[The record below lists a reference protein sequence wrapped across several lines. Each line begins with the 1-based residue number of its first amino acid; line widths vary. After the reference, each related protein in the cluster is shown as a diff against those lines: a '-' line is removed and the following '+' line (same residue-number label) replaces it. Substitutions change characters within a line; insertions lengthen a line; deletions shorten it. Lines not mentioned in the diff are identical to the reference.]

1 VDVLLTDAD
10 IVTMAAGTG
19 PAASASADPASASP
33 ASTGPADT
41 GLAGDGP
48 APGAARSM
56 LIRDDR
62 IVAVG
67 PAERVRAA
75 AAPGARVV
83 RLDGAAIVPGLIDAH
98 CHLCDVG
105 YLASGADCSQP
116 AAPDIPAIQARLRDA
131 AARTPPESWVTGSG
145 YVEYKLR
152 ERRHPTRADLDAAVP
167 GRPAILFHTSLH
179 ACVLNTPALREA
191 GLDDRQR
198 DPPDGHYGRD
208 PEGRLDGVVHEGPT
222 FTLLW
227 GGLGRDMARMDA
239 AARAQ
244 LITRAGRH
252 FAALGVTAACDADTR
267 RASLTGYAE
276 ADEQAALPVRIA
288 GLVVHDEADWLL
300 GSGLRGRRSPRL
312 TADSVKIW
320 ADGGMSSRTAAIHGS
335 YPVPPYGS
343 GILYFAPD
351 ELTAMVREFD
361 ASGLQVCI
369 HAQGDRA
376 IETVLDSYA
385 AVLGSRSGNPLRH
398 RIEHGGSLFGPLA
411 ARAAALGI
419 VVAAQPGMLSILGDG
434 FAEALPERS
443 DELFGYAS
451 WRRAG
456 IRVAGS
462 SDAPVITADPLVG
475 IRDAVLRRTASGRVL
490 GPAERL
496 AVRDALALY
505 TTQAAVAMRRERELG
520 SLEPGKLADFVVL
533 DRSPLAVPPEQLTG
547 IRVLATVVGGQP
559 VFQAGDSPVRL

>member
-10 IVTMAAGTG
+10 IVTMAAG
-19 PAASASADPASASP
+19 A
-33 ASTGPADT
+33 
-41 GLAGDGP
+41 
-48 APGAARSM
+48 GAARSM
-56 LIRDDR
+56 LVRDDR
-62 IVAVG
+62 IVAAG
-67 PAERVRAA
+67 PDGQVRAA
-75 AAPGARVV
+75 AAPEARVV
-83 RLDGAAIVPGLIDAH
+83 RLEGAAVVPGLIDAH
-98 CHLCDVG
+98 CHLCNVG

-116 AAPDIPAIQARLRDA
+116 AAPDIPAILARLRDA
-131 AARTPPESWVTGSG
+131 AARTPEGSWVTGSG

-152 ERRHPTRADLDAAVP
+152 EGRHPTRADLDAAVP

-191 GLDDRQR
+191 GFGEQQP
-198 DPPDGHYGRD
+198 DPPGGRFGRD
-208 PEGRLDGVVHEGPT
+208 AEGRLDGVIHEGPT
-222 FTLLW
+222 FSLLW
-227 GGLGRDMARMDA
+227 GGLRRDMQRMSA
-239 AARAQ
+239 AARAG
-244 LITRAGRH
+244 LVARAGQH

-267 RASLTGYAE
+267 RDSLSAYAE
-276 ADEQAALPVRIA
+276 ADEQGVLGVRIA
-288 GLVVHDEADWLL
+288 GLVVHDEAGWLL
-300 GSGLRGRRSPRL
+300 DSGLRGRRSPRL
-312 TADSVKIW
+312 AADSVKIW

-335 YPVPPYGS
+335 YPVPPHGS
-343 GILYFAPD
+343 GIMYFSPG
-351 ELTAMVREFD
+351 ELTAMVAEFD
-361 ASGLQVCI
+361 ARRLQVCI

-385 AVLGSRSGNPLRH
+385 RVLGGRAGNPLRH
-398 RIEHGGSLFGPLA
+398 RIEHGGSLFAPLA

-443 DELFGYAS
+443 DELYAYAS

-475 IRDAVLRRTASGRVL
+475 IRDAVLRRTSGGRVL
-490 GPAERL
+490 GPGEKL
-496 AVRDALALY
+496 AVSDALAMY
-505 TTQAAVAMRRERELG
+505 TTEAAFAMHRERDIG

-533 DRSPLAVPPEQLTG
+533 DRNPLDVEPERIPG

-559 VFQAGDSPVRL
+559 VFQADDSPLRL

>member
-1 VDVLLTDAD
+1 VDVLMTDAD
-10 IVTMAAGTG
+10 IITMA
-19 PAASASADPASASP
+19 
-33 ASTGPADT
+33 
-41 GLAGDGP
+41 DGP
-48 APGAARSM
+48 GPARSM
-56 LIRDDR
+56 LVRDGR
-62 IVAVG
+62 IAAVG
-67 PAERVRAA
+67 SAERVHAA
-75 AAPGARVV
+75 AEPGARMM
-83 RLDGAAIVPGLIDAH
+83 RLQKAAVIPGLIDAH

-116 AAPDIPAIQARLRDA
+116 AAPDIPAIVARLRDA
-131 AARTPPESWVTGSG
+131 AARVPEGSWVTGSG

-152 ERRHPTRADLDAAVP
+152 EGRHPTRADLDVAVP

-191 GLDDRQR
+191 GFDDRQP
-198 DPPDGHYGRD
+198 DPPGGRFGRD
-208 PEGRLDGVVHEGPT
+208 REGRLDGVVYEGPT

-227 GGLGRDMARMDA
+227 GGLRRDMERMSA
-239 AARAQ
+239 AARAG
-244 LITRAGRH
+244 LVARAGQH
-252 FAALGVTAACDADTR
+252 FAALGITAACDADTR
-267 RASLTGYAE
+267 RDSLTAYAE
-276 ADEQAALPVRIA
+276 ADERGMLGVRVA

-312 TADSVKIW
+312 AAESVKIW

-343 GILYFAPD
+343 GIMYFSRG
-351 ELTAMVREFD
+351 ELTEMVTEF
-361 ASGLQVCI
+361 AARGLQACI

-376 IETVLDSYA
+376 IETVLDAYA
-385 AVLGSRSGNPLRH
+385 AVLGSRSANPLRH
-398 RIEHGGSLFGPLA
+398 RIEHGGSMFAPLA
-411 ARAAALGI
+411 DRAASLGI

-443 DELFGYAS
+443 DDLYAYAS

-456 IRVAGS
+456 ICVAGS

-475 IRDAVLRRTASGRVL
+475 IRDAVLRRTSSGRVL
-490 GPAERL
+490 GPGEGL

-505 TTQAAVAMRRERELG
+505 TTEAAFAMHREQDIG
-520 SLEPGKLADFVVL
+520 SLAPGKLADFVVL
-533 DRSPLAVPPEQLTG
+533 DRNPLNTQPEQITD

-559 VFQAGDSPVRL
+559 AFQADDSPVQL

>member
-1 VDVLLTDAD
+1 MDVLLTDAD
-10 IVTMAAGTG
+10 IVTMAAG
-19 PAASASADPASASP
+19 
-33 ASTGPADT
+33 
-41 GLAGDGP
+41 AGQ
-48 APGAARSM
+48 ARSM

-62 IVAVG
+62 IAAVG

-75 AAPGARVV
+75 APPGARVL
-83 RLDGAAIVPGLIDAH
+83 RLEGAAVVPGLIDAH
-98 CHLCDVG
+98 CHLCNVA

-116 AAPDIPAIQARLRDA
+116 AAPDIPAILARLRDA
-131 AARTPPESWVTGSG
+131 VARTPEGSWVTGSG

-152 ERRHPTRADLDAAVP
+152 EGRHPTRADLDAAVP
-167 GRPAILFHTSLH
+167 DRPAILFHTSLH

-191 GLDDRQR
+191 GLGDRQP
-198 DPPDGHYGRD
+198 DPPGGRFGRD
-208 PEGRLDGVVHEGPT
+208 REGRLDGVIHEGPT
-222 FTLLW
+222 FTMLW
-227 GGLGRDMARMDA
+227 GGLRRDMERMSA
-239 AARAQ
+239 VQRAGLIARAGQ
-244 LITRAGRH
+244 H

-267 RASLTGYAE
+267 RASLTAYAE
-276 ADEQAALPVRIA
+276 ADEQGMLGVRIA
-288 GLVVHDEADWLL
+288 GLVVHDEVDWLL

-312 TADSVKIW
+312 AADSVKIW

-343 GILYFAPD
+343 GIMYFPPD

-361 ASGLQVCI
+361 AHGLQVCI

-376 IETVLDSYA
+376 IGTVLDTYA
-385 AVLGSRSGNPLRH
+385 AALGGRAGNPLRH
-398 RIEHGGSLFGPLA
+398 RIEHAGSMFAPLT

-443 DELFGYAS
+443 DDLYAYAS

-475 IRDAVLRRTASGRVL
+475 IRDAVLRRTNSGRVL
-490 GPAERL
+490 GPGELL

-505 TTQAAVAMRRERELG
+505 TTEAAFAMHRERDIG
-520 SLEPGKLADFVVL
+520 SLEPGKLADFVIL
-533 DRSPLAVPPEQLTG
+533 DRSPLDAEPERITD

-559 VFQAGDSPVRL
+559 VFQADDSPFRL